1 LVVFRRLRGPELQMN
16 PKNQGIPLTDE
27 DRERLYIIRK
37 AIAAGTYQISAD
49 DVAAKLI
56 LSMLEFVD
64 ASSSSETTSSSD
76 TEVESQPPGQKRG

>member
-1 LVVFRRLRGPELQMN
+1 MN